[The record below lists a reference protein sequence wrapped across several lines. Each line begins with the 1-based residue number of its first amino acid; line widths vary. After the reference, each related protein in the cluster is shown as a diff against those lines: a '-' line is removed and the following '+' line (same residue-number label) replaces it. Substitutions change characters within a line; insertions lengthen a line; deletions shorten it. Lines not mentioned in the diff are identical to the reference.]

1 MTLII
6 KNLTI
11 GYHSKTPL
19 QSALNLK
26 AQSSEAIALVGSN
39 GTGKSTLLK
48 TIAAIIKPLE
58 GEVTW
63 NNSPISK
70 LTPTHRARTLSYV
83 STEPITTAY
92 TTVRQLVALGRTPYS
107 SWSGRL
113 STEDNEIVDHSL
125 ELTQTTELA
134 HRKLENLSDGQRQ
147 RVMIARA
154 LAQQTPLMIL
164 DEPTAFL
171 DPENRVRVIALLGE
185 IATNTGATIIYSTH
199 EVELAREHSS
209 HLWELKKQ

>member
-1 MTLII
+1 MTLLI

-11 GYHSKTPL
+11 GYQSQNPL
-19 QSALNLK
+19 QSALNLT
-26 AQSSEAIALVGSN
+26 AQRSEAVALIGSN

-48 TIAAIIKPLE
+48 TIASIIKPLS
-58 GEVTW
+58 GEITW
-63 NNSPISK
+63 GGKPISK
-70 LTPTHRARTLSYV
+70 LSPMQRAKTLSYV

-107 SWSGRL
+107 SWSGKL
-113 STEDNEIVDHSL
+113 CAEDNEIVDHAL
-125 ELTQTTELA
+125 HLTQTAELS
-134 HRKLENLSDGQRQ
+134 HRMLENLSDGQRQ

-171 DPENRVRVIALLGE
+171 DPENRVRIITLLGE
-185 IATNTGATIIYSTH
+185 IASNTGATIIYSTH
-199 EVELAREHSS
+199 EVELAKEHSS
-209 HLWELKKQ
+209 QLWELKK